1 MRSCIRVLALLVF
14 AFASEARGQSAPLE
28 NTTAFERS
36 YAASYYALDACGD
49 SEHGRLFR
57 QVLVDRFRQC
67 PFTPAARDAF
77 KIHAA
82 RLREKSVNRIS
93 DLIEANGGLLTKV
106 EGMTMT
112 CREHQHLPE
121 YVELA
126 IRLDK
131 YAAGQ
136 LAAIDVA
143 PAPCDAETITP

>member
-1 MRSCIRVLALLVF
+1 MHWMLA
-14 AFASEARGQSAPLE
+14 A
-28 NTTAFERS
+28 T
-36 YAASYYALDACGD
+36 

-57 QVLVDRFRQC
+57 QVLFDRFRQC

-77 KIHAA
+77 KIHTA
-82 RLREKSVNRIS
+82 RLREKSINRIS

-112 CREHQHLPE
+112 CREQQHLPE
-121 YVELA
+121 YIELA
-126 IRLDK
+126 IKLDK

-143 PAPCDAETITP
+143 PAPCNAETITP